1 MNMENV
7 TLEECVR
14 LHERIGLDIVINE
27 GRIIGFEKV
36 ENCGHRIIYFSFSR
50 CKSRGGSSLQSE
62 ASGRNEKD
70 QMHLLHRT
78 WNNSDRAK
86 NKRGY
91 RSRKS
96 RRSV

>member
-14 LHERIGLDIVINE
+14 LHDRFGLDIVINE
-27 GRIIGFEKV
+27 GRVIGYEKV

-50 CKSRGGSSLQSE
+50 CKSSRGSSFGSE

-70 QMHLLHRT
+70 PLHLLHRI
-78 WNNSDRAK
+78 WNNSNRMQ
-86 NKRGY
+86 NKKGY
-91 RSRKS
+91 RSRS
-96 RRSV
+96 I